1 MSASFV
7 AASAPP
13 ATTISEIAPANPVN
27 RLFIVI
33 LLGSLKM
40 DGPRQGR
47 RPAASNGSHG
57 KNFSLKLNPTP
68 FFDVEGAHIDIVSRR
83 ADHYGQLCAL
93 RPDIAQWL
101 AIHEFALD
109 LF

>member
-13 ATTISEIAPANPVN
+13 ATTISEIAPAKPVN

-68 FFDVEGAHIDIVSRR
+68 FFDVEAARGDGGIAELSHVDPTPAVNAASSCTR
-83 ADHYGQLCAL
+83 AS
-93 RPDIAQWL
+93 
-101 AIHEFALD
+101 
-109 LF
+109 